1 MDSQTD
7 RLFNSA
13 VERLPGPL
21 GAALKAAELVDPCTL
36 RFHPRW
42 SYEQLLEKGIGR
54 GSVAGVVG
62 TCGTLGTGMGVDT
75 GMRYCDWYLPSFLS
89 VSLLFSSFSL
99 FFSSFPS
106 FSPCRLS
113 GLTECGTNRGD
124 V

>member
-36 RFHPRW
+36 RFYPRW

-54 GSVAGVVG
+54 G
-62 TCGTLGTGMGVDT
+62 
-75 GMRYCDWYLPSFLS
+75 R
-89 VSLLFSSFSL
+89 
-99 FFSSFPS
+99 
-106 FSPCRLS
+106 
-113 GLTECGTNRGD
+113 CGTNRGD
-124 V
+124 VSDRSAKSGKAAGDLCGGECGSRW